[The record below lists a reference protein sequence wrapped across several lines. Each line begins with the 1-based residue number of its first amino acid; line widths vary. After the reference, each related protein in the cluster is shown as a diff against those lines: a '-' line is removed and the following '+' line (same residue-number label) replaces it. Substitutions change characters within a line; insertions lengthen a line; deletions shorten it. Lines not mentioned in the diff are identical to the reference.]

1 MSNTFNRKRNDG
13 LVRVPVASATVVEVG
28 DLIYWDA
35 SANEGK
41 PFSSQTDNTSEER
54 NQAEA
59 ARNFLGVSLVASAD
73 GETTDLIVDVSPQSE
88 FEFTVPSGT
97 FDVGDLLGA
106 SENTG
111 GTALEDQQLETVGS
125 QDLAIFAVSKAET
138 SATTTVRC
146 RMIRSV
152 AWAQDKVM
160 PRLQSNAQT
169 LSADLVLTHDSKQL
183 QLLDPGGAGRN
194 VDLPAEEES
203 AGLFFVIANR
213 ADALEI
219 LTIRDDAGAT
229 ICTPTQNETAIV
241 FCDGT
246 NWVGLVGDAV

>member
-1 MSNTFNRKRNDG
+1 MSNTFNKKRDDG
-13 LVRVPVASATVVEVG
+13 LLRVPVGSSTVVEVG

-41 PFSSQTDNTSEER
+41 PLSSQTDNTSEER

-59 ARNFLGVSLVASAD
+59 ARNFLGVSLSASAD
-73 GETTDLIVDVSPQSE
+73 GETTDLVVDCSKDSE
-88 FEFTVPSGT
+88 FEYTVPSGT
-97 FDVGDLLGA
+97 FDIGDLLGA
-106 SENTG
+106 SENSDG
-111 GTALEDQQLETVGS
+111 DGLLDQQLETVTS

-146 RMIRSV
+146 KIIRSV
-152 AWAQDKVM
+152 AHAADKVM
-160 PRLQSNAQT
+160 PRLQSNAET
-169 LSADLVLTHDSKQL
+169 LAADKVLTHDSAQL
-183 QLLDPGGAGRN
+183 QLLDPGGAARN

-213 ADALEI
+213 ADMAEI
-219 LTIRDDAGAT
+219 ITVRNDGGTT

-246 NWVGLVGDAV
+246 NWVGLVGDDA